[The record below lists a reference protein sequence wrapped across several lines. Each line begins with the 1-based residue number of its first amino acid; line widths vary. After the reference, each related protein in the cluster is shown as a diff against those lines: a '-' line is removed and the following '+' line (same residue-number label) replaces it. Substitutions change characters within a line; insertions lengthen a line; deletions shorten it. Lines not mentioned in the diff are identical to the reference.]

1 MSDNS
6 ECLNE
11 SKGNSDR
18 VKKIVIVTIA
28 VCLVLA
34 VIVEYIISY
43 NIIQKS
49 QA

>member
-18 VKKIVIVTIA
+18 VKKNSNSNNCSVFGFGSD
-28 VCLVLA
+28 C
-34 VIVEYIISY
+34 
-43 NIIQKS
+43 
-49 QA
+49 